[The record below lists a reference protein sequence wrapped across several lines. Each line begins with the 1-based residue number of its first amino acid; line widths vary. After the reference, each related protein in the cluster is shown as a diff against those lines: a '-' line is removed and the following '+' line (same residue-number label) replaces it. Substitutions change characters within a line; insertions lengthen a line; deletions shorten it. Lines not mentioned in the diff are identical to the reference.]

1 MNSPVVNWRKTK
13 ELHKYLNK
21 KGKLLVWTK
30 IYAAPSGF
38 EHEAPYF
45 SGIVEFEDGK
55 KSAVQIVDV
64 KEGDLKIN
72 LKVETVVRRVGSFE
86 ASSVIDYT
94 IKVRPAQVYEK

>member
-13 ELHKYLNK
+13 QLNKHLNK

-30 IYAAPSGF
+30 IYAAPAGF

-45 SGIVEFEDGK
+45 SGIVEFEDGQ

-64 KEGDLKIN
+64 KEEDLKVGLEVIS
-72 LKVETVVRRVGSFE
+72 VVRKIGSQSQE
-86 ASSVIDYT
+86 SIIDYG
-94 IKVRPAQVYEK
+94 IKMKPV